1 VPFQHPASDAIESLQ
16 AEGIL
21 TGCSAS
27 PRRFCPWDAAT
38 RAEAA
43 VMAVRMA
50 SDDEPTADPAPII
63 SDLPSDRWDAASAAS
78 AWSRGWLGACAED
91 PLRLCPEASLTRSQ
105 AAHLAV
111 SLAPGLLSP
120 AVTAAPADVT
130 SKPQARE
137 AFAVLHA
144 GLLLPCQVTPALL
157 FCPEAA
163 VTRAEL
169 ALLLA
174 GVRDAVR

>member
-1 VPFQHPASDAIESLQ
+1 MSEPPVRRRPSPTCPPIGGMPPRPPARGRGGGPA
-16 AEGIL
+16 AWAAGGGWG
-21 TGCSAS
+21 GC
-27 PRRFCPWDAAT
+27 
-38 RAEAA
+38 
-43 VMAVRMA
+43 
-50 SDDEPTADPAPII
+50 
-63 SDLPSDRWDAASAAS
+63 
-78 AWSRGWLGACAED
+78 LGACAD
-91 PLRLCPEASLTRSQ
+91 APLRLCPEASLTRSE

-120 AVTAAPADVT
+120 DVSAAPADVT
-130 SKPQARE
+130 SEPQARE

-144 GLLLPCQVTPALL
+144 GLLLPCQATPALL

-174 GVRDAVR
+174 PLPHPVR

>member
-1 VPFQHPASDAIESLQ
+1 
-16 AEGIL
+16 
-21 TGCSAS
+21 
-27 PRRFCPWDAAT
+27 
-38 RAEAA
+38 
-43 VMAVRMA
+43 MAVRLV
-50 SDDEPTADPAPII
+50 SDDQPTAGPPPTF

-78 AWSRGWLGACAED
+78 AWSRGLLGACAED
-91 PLRLCPEASLTRSQ
+91 PLRLCPEAALTRSE

-120 AVTAAPADVT
+120 AATGAPSDVT
-130 SKPQARE
+130 SEPRARE

-144 GLLLPCQVTPALL
+144 GLLLPCQATPALM

-174 GVRDAVR
+174 GVRDAAR